1 MPRLIPIL
9 MLLLAS
15 AGAAHAAESAP
26 AADPQVEIDSCKGA
40 EAQIAPV
47 LKATETYARALATL
61 GPGETDLKV
70 PDVLTGARRAALAN
84 VFRDFKALRPDL
96 AQLQGDLEVLTVV
109 VNACKAGQLTP

>member
-1 MPRLIPIL
+1 MPCLLVI
-9 MLLLAS
+9 LLLLLTS
-15 AGAAHAAESAP
+15 AGAAAAAESP
-26 AADPQVEIDSCKGA
+26 PPADPQVEIDSCRGA

-47 LKATETYARALATL
+47 LKATEAYAQALATL

-96 AQLQGDLEVLTVV
+96 AQLQGDLQVLTVV
-109 VNACKAGQLTP
+109 VNACKAGELSP